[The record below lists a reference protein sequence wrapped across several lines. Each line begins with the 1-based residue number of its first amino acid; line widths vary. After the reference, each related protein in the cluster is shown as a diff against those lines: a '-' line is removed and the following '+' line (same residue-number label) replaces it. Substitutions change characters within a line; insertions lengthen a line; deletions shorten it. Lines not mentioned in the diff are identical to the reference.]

1 MATLASDAAPD
12 LTGGP
17 APDRPSRGGRGRM
30 PLRNHLAELR
40 ARAFLAAAGL
50 AVGTAVGWVLY
61 DPLLAVLMHPLTL
74 AASAQGKDIALNF
87 ASLGA
92 PLDVRIKVS
101 LFLGVLVTC
110 PWWLYQGWAFVTPGL
125 TGRERRYTVGFL
137 ASSVPL
143 FLLGGGLAW
152 WMLPHAVDVLSS
164 FVPDGAAQLL
174 NAQDYLTF
182 VMRLVLA
189 FGVAFAAPVLLVALN
204 LAGIVRHEALARA
217 WRWAVL
223 LAFVFAAV
231 MTPTPDALT
240 MVAVALPICVLYFAS
255 LAVTTWHDHRT
266 DRRI

>member
-1 MATLASDAAPD
+1 MATLTSDPAPD
-12 LTGGP
+12 LTGDP
-17 APDRPSRGGRGRM
+17 APGPRTRDGRGRM
-30 PLRNHLAELR
+30 TLRAHLAELR
-40 ARAFLAAAGL
+40 RRAFLAAAGL
-50 AVGTAVGWVLY
+50 AVGAAAGWALY
-61 DPLLAVLMHPLTL
+61 DPLLAVLMRPLSR
-74 AASAQGKDIALNF
+74 AASAQGAEIALNF

-101 LFLGVLVTC
+101 LFLAVLITC

-137 ASSVPL
+137 AGSVPL

-189 FGVAFAAPVLLVALN
+189 FGVAFVTPALLVALN
-204 LAGIVRHEALARA
+204 FAGIVRHEPLARA

-240 MVAVALPICVLYFAS
+240 MVAVAVPICALYLAA
-255 LAVTTWHDHRT
+255 LAVTTWHDRST
-266 DRRI
+266 DQRA